1 MKKIVLLLLH
11 LQHGGIEKQTI
22 TFANELSKKYDV
34 EIISTY
40 SMRKTPAYDVNS
52 NIHIKYLM
60 DDAPNRDEFKSAVKS
75 KNLKNIIKE
84 GVKAVKILYLKKA
97 LMKKEIKNLK
107 CDFVFST
114 RLEYADLLSKYSS
127 KGIITITEEHLHDD
141 SEKYVKKVKN
151 SLRNVDYLITIGKG
165 STENYS
171 KWLSENKRIKIV
183 EIPNILERVP
193 EENAKLDNNN
203 IVSVGR
209 LHPVKDFETLI
220 KVFDIVQKEIK
231 DAKLTIVGGGDEY
244 EKLNNLVENLN
255 LKDKVKITGMVN
267 KEEVEKNL
275 LNSSLYVMTSL
286 TECFPMVLLE
296 ASSVGL
302 PLISFDVPVGPKAII
317 KEGYNGYL
325 IENRDIEKMANK
337 IIEVLRDRENL
348 KTLGENSKKES
359 YNYLPE
365 NVMKKWYEIFD
376 KEI

>member
-114 RLEYADLLSKYSS
+114 RLEYADLLSKYSP

-171 KWLSENKRIKIV
+171 KWLSENKKITIV

-267 KEEVEKNL
+267 KDEVEKNL

-348 KTLGENSKKES
+348 KTLGRNSKKES